1 MGEGTAKLGEVQEG
15 FGEYPSSCGV
25 AQNKF
30 CCLRPKGGTPA
41 FQRPGAG
48 GKRPQGRERAKVGT
62 PPSPPLGQAS
72 SSFQLRALFPTG
84 VTSGPPASAGDCAGD
99 HLGKTFA
106 GRPNPVWSRRRPYVV
121 LAWALR
127 LWTQGTACSS
137 SSHVTFLVDSKG

>member
-15 FGEYPSSCGV
+15 FGEYLSSCGV

-48 GKRPQGRERAKVGT
+48 GKRPQGGERAEVGT

-84 VTSGPPASAGDCAGD
+84 SDLRTPG
-99 HLGKTFA
+99 LGWRLC
-106 GRPNPVWSRRRPYVV
+106 GRPPGEDLRRKTKPSLVAATPLRRTGMGSAPVDAGYSLFQLFPCDLPR
-121 LAWALR
+121 
-127 LWTQGTACSS
+127 
-137 SSHVTFLVDSKG
+137 